1 MNPSPPRCS
10 GRCAIPKAVGR
21 KVAHVQKL
29 GKGEGDGCVVGLG
42 KRLGDFGPKH
52 AKKVVAPRAGT
63 VQKEEPFGL
72 QVLDCWYAL

>member
-1 MNPSPPRCS
+1 MSPSPPRCS
-10 GRCAIPKAVGR
+10 GRCAIPKAVGAR
-21 KVAHVQKL
+21 SLMSRSWARARVMAVSWAWA
-29 GKGEGDGCVVGLG
+29 

-52 AKKVVAPRAGT
+52 AKEVVAPRAGT